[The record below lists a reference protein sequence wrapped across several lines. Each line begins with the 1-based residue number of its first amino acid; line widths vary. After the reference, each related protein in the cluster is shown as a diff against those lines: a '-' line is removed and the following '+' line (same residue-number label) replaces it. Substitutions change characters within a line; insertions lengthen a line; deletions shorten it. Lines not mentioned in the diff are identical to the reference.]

1 MEHLTDNPFQK
12 LDSDSDCFR
21 IQERL
26 VVVMYD
32 RTSRTSCINEERRLL
47 FRQMNRSMEKLP
59 PTKNCFL
66 QHLRHAVYQASIW
79 TQSMR
84 AQLDLPSPQ
93 GFAWRKTQDSWEPV
107 WMTVPEVS
115 IACRELVKCSCKE
128 ACSVGK
134 CAKADLECSPLCKY
148 GCNCSN

>member
-59 PTKNCFL
+59 PTNNCFL

-93 GFAWRKTQDSWEPV
+93 DFAWRKTQDSWEHDCV
-107 WMTVPEVS
+107 DDSSRSLHSM
-115 IACRELVKCSCKE
+115 
-128 ACSVGK
+128 
-134 CAKADLECSPLCKY
+134 
-148 GCNCSN
+148 

>member
-21 IQERL
+21 IQERH
-26 VVVMYD
+26 VAVMYD

-47 FRQMNRSMEKLP
+47 FRQMKRSMEKLP

-79 TQSMR
+79 TQSRR

-93 GFAWRKTQDSWEPV
+93 DFAWRKTQDSWEHM
-107 WMTVPEVS
+107 WMTIQEVS
-115 IACRELVKCSCKE
+115 IACRKLVKCSCKE
-128 ACSVGK
+128 ACSVGNLRRPIWSVHPF
-134 CAKADLECSPLCKY
+134 AKWVQLQ
-148 GCNCSN
+148 